1 MESRAQT
8 KTRPH
13 GGSTVIPWL
22 YCRMDYMDKLY
33 DLQQQLQEAVEDGGF
48 ITPQK
53 AEEMLG
59 QLTASIV
66 ALKAEDDGPDGRIGH
81 EDAPLDSVEA
91 LAYDVMLVCNAQSC
105 LPDALHVLTDN
116 LTEDEIVR
124 LNDAVLVM
132 RDAFDRA
139 KFGYGVHVV
148 PELFLALPNGNS
160 ICWSR
165 MRHLEQV
172 LREAT

>member
-1 MESRAQT
+1 M
-8 KTRPH
+8 
-13 GGSTVIPWL
+13 GGS
-22 YCRMDYMDKLY
+22 Y
-33 DLQQQLQEAVEDGGF
+33 
-48 ITPQK
+48 
-53 AEEMLG
+53 

-66 ALKAEDDGPDGRIGH
+66 ALKAEGDGPDGRIGH

-116 LTEDEIVR
+116 LTEDEVVR

-165 MRHLEQV
+165 MRQLEQV

>member
-1 MESRAQT
+1 M
-8 KTRPH
+8 
-13 GGSTVIPWL
+13 
-22 YCRMDYMDKLY
+22 Y
-33 DLQQQLQEAVEDGGF
+33 DLQQQLQEAVEDGEF

-53 AEEMLG
+53 AEEMLN

-66 ALKAEDDGPDGRIGH
+66 ALEAENDSPDDRIGH
-81 EDAPLDSVEA
+81 EDMPLDSVEA

-116 LTEDEIVR
+116 LTEDEVTR

-165 MRHLEQV
+165 MRQLEQV